1 MVRLRHY
8 VGPDWPLDPGR
19 YAYALNLCRSDL
31 AWEFLRRNPD
41 YQRDYR
47 LSRRG
52 AERPRRLAGGQY
64 LTRLRRRS
72 PRCQRWGLDP
82 LVDPKCP
89 ASMVPLCW
97 IIGEA
102 APSLAGIAERASGPS
117 ASALSI
123 KTCAAAHHLM
133 IGPTGEEYVLLRD
146 AEGAAILRLEGSRAG
161 REAVNVT
168 FLIRDLPDPQR
179 LGHQFRTLRRLI
191 AVPRSE
197 VRPTRTRI
205 FFRDALL
212 ALDARLLGLSHREIA
227 KLLYGADAVAG
238 SWTRSSGSIR
248 ERTRH
253 LIVRGQALRD
263 GTYRNLLA

>member
-1 MVRLRHY
+1 
-8 VGPDWPLDPGR
+8 VGPEWPLDPAR

-52 AERPRRLAGGQY
+52 TERPRRLGGGQY

-82 LVDPKCP
+82 LIDPRYP
-89 ASMVPLCW
+89 APQVPLCW
-97 IIGEA
+97 SIGDA
-102 APSLAGIAERASGPS
+102 APILDGVAERASEPTPS
-117 ASALSI
+117 ALLI
-123 KTCAAAHHLM
+123 KSCDAARHLV

-161 REAVNVT
+161 LGAVNVT
-168 FLIRDLPDPQR
+168 FLIRDLPDPRRLAQR
-179 LGHQFRTLRRLI
+179 FRTLRRLI
-191 AVPRSE
+191 ALPRSE
-197 VRPTRTRI
+197 VQPTRARL
-205 FFRDALL
+205 FFRDALV
-212 ALDARLLGLSHREIA
+212 ALDARSLGLSHREIA
-227 KLLYGADAVAG
+227 TLLHGADAVAS

-253 LIVRGQALRD
+253 LIGRGKALRD
-263 GTYRNLLA
+263 GAYRKLLA